1 MVKYNLK
8 YKPNTIVSNNEGV
21 REVILTRIKQET
33 PSRTEKTS
41 PITLYDVFRIV
52 RNILGVYVSV
62 YLLGSANKY
71 INKV

>member
-8 YKPNTIVSNNEGV
+8 YKSNTIGSNNEGI
-21 REVILTRIKQET
+21 REVILTRIKEENSSRQE
-33 PSRTEKTS
+33 RTN
-41 PITLYDVFRIV
+41 PVTLYDVFRII

-62 YLLGSANKY
+62 YLLGSVNKY

>member
-8 YKPNTIVSNNEGV
+8 YKPNTIGSNKEGV
-21 REVILTRIKQET
+21 REVILTRIEQDKPLNSISST
-33 PSRTEKTS
+33 PV
-41 PITLYDVFRIV
+41 TLYDVFRIV

-71 INKV
+71 INKL